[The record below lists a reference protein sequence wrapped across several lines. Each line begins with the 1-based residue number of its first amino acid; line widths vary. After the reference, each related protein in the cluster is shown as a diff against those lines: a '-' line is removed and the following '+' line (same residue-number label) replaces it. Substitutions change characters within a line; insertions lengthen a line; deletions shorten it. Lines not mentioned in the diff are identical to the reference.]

1 MQISKT
7 QPIQIRIMQ
16 ASDIDTV
23 CRIEQQVQFHPWT
36 ASQFADSVERYQSTV
51 VEQDGE
57 ILGFCIMQKVLDEAN
72 LLLMA
77 IDPKYQGQGL
87 GTTMLNDAITRL
99 GSACVQ
105 IFLEVRES
113 NLSAIALYEKVGFH
127 QIDLRKN
134 YYPAP
139 NHQKEHAVIMVNM
152 LNEDAFQFGK

>member
-1 MQISKT
+1 MQTSKH
-7 QPIQIRIMQ
+7 QAIHLRNMQ
-16 ASDIDTV
+16 HTDINAV
-23 CRIEQQVQFHPWT
+23 CAIEQQVQFHPWT
-36 ASQFADSVERYQSTV
+36 ATQFADSVERYQSTV
-51 VEQDGE
+51 VEQDGK

-139 NHQKEHAVIMVNM
+139 NHQKEHAVIMANI
-152 LNEDAFQFGK
+152 LNEDAFQFGQ